1 MQQPTLDAYKLRK
14 SDRYLRKP
22 PTIRQRLK
30 WCLPYVLG
38 TIIFMLL
45 LAVMQNRDL
54 AHKLED
60 QRRVTSEVAG
70 HLADAFNGRAL
81 LDRATNT
88 AYFFDKP
95 IEVKL

>member
-22 PTIRQRLK
+22 PTIRERLRSIA
-30 WCLPYVLG
+30 PYVFGALVLLV
-38 TIIFMLL
+38 IIGL
-45 LAVMQNRDL
+45 MQNRDL

-60 QRRVTSEVAG
+60 QKVKTSQVAG
-70 HLADAFNGRAL
+70 HLADAFNGKAL